1 MRYHEDVKDDMRLH
15 NIERWVRTG
24 WKYIKA
30 DGNPFSYITT
40 GCYLN
45 FLDALKTHFGKQ
57 NNEVAMLKHL
67 LDIAVR
73 ENEAIGID
81 SDEAVRKFLRD
92 KQCHEEVCPISGK
105 QDDDDE

>member
-1 MRYHEDVKDDMRLH
+1 MRLH

-57 NNEVAMLKHL
+57 NNEIAMIKHL
-67 LDIAVR
+67 LDIAVA

-81 SDEAVRKFLRD
+81 SAEAVRKFLRD

-105 QDDDDE
+105 QDNDDD

>member
-1 MRYHEDVKDDMRLH
+1 MRLH

-57 NNEVAMLKHL
+57 NNEIALLKHL

-73 ENEAIGID
+73 ENELIGID

-105 QDDDDE
+105 QDNDDD

>member
-30 DGNPFSYITT
+30 EGNPFSYITT

-45 FLDALKTHFGKQ
+45 FLDALKTHFGKH
-57 NNEVAMLKHL
+57 NNEVALLKHL
-67 LDIAVR
+67 LDIAVA
-73 ENEAIGID
+73 ENEAIGND
-81 SDEAVRKFLRD
+81 V
-92 KQCHEEVCPISGK
+92 
-105 QDDDDE
+105 

>member
-15 NIERWVRTG
+15 NIERWVRAG

-45 FLDALKTHFGKQ
+45 FLDALKTHFGKH
-57 NNEVAMLKHL
+57 NNEIALLKHL

-81 SDEAVRKFLRD
+81 S
-92 KQCHEEVCPISGK
+92 
-105 QDDDDE
+105 

>member
-57 NNEVAMLKHL
+57 NNEIALLKHL

-73 ENEAIGID
+73 ENELIGID

-105 QDDDDE
+105 QDNDDD

>member
-73 ENEAIGID
+73 ENELIGID

-105 QDDDDE
+105 QDNDDD

>member
-1 MRYHEDVKDDMRLH
+1 MRLH

-30 DGNPFSYITT
+30 EGNPFSYITT

-45 FLDALKTHFGKQ
+45 FLDALKSHFGKQ
-57 NNEVAMLKHL
+57 NNEIVLLKHL

-73 ENEAIGID
+73 ENELIGID

-92 KQCHEEVCPISGK
+92 KQCHEDN
-105 QDDDDE
+105 DDD

>member
-1 MRYHEDVKDDMRLH
+1 MRLH

-57 NNEVAMLKHL
+57 NNEIALLKHL

-105 QDDDDE
+105 QDTDDD